1 MRTTSVGRARQ
12 MRRRP
17 PAVMHGILVAVIIL
31 GSLMPLG
38 VSRQATAHG
47 AHGSLLQGDGPPS
60 EILIRDDLAAGK
72 LDYPTSLVYRAYAV
86 FGDPRLPE
94 AYIGSGSLDDA
105 VLFAEVNRN
114 WDVLPSDTKDQLTP
128 FLVRPTDP
136 RSIFHT
142 PLGPTAPADH
152 DLNVTPDAGIDV
164 EARDGSGCAD
174 DWAWLASKRFAL
186 KVWTHCTGDYKG
198 DLAVALEQFE
208 GLWEALVELMGPPMP
223 DSGGPD
229 AGGDS
234 RLDVYFVD
242 VGSRPPRYEASEI
255 DERAAA
261 YATIDARS
269 KQGKAAAGFIVS
281 RRERIHE
288 PGQSSTLAHEFY
300 HVLQFAHNWD
310 IAFGY
315 TWQPY
320 GRFDILTADAEY
332 WFLEAMANWAISYV
346 YRDRLSPIVLQASL
360 HNRYLEYFQP
370 ADVPLYHS
378 PEQWG
383 EHFLHMYGAY
393 VWFLFIELKEGPEPV
408 ARIWKD
414 MEQVEQ
420 DDWDGAL
427 EVINKALP
435 FEENF
440 RDFAVMNLNL
450 DLEPGDPITPSFA
463 EIDRTF
469 PVGIRP
475 PLVVGEGAD
484 RRIEAGETRTVEDDI
499 PQLRA
504 HYYYLVPQDE
514 ATGVRLD
521 FGELAPAA
529 AIDIDLIV
537 NIEGKGWERRQLDP
551 TETTTLCRD
560 NPDDAVDGFY
570 LVISNHDV
578 DERVQGSFD
587 VSALDSA
594 CR

>member
-1 MRTTSVGRARQ
+1 MRGTHYRQTQRHQRPATAVHWLLVVTIAVG
-12 MRRRP
+12 M
-17 PAVMHGILVAVIIL
+17 M
-31 GSLMPLG
+31 MPLAAQRQ
-38 VSRQATAHG
+38 VSAHG
-47 AHGSLLQGDGPPS
+47 AHGDLLLNGEGPPS

-72 LDYPTSLVYRAYAV
+72 IDYPTSLILRAYAV

-94 AYIGSGSLDDA
+94 AYAGSGSLDDA
-105 VLFAEVNRN
+105 MLFAEVNRN
-114 WDVLPSDTKDQLTP
+114 WDVLPEATKDRLTP

-142 PLGPTAPADH
+142 PGGPAAPADF
-152 DLNVTPDAGIDV
+152 DLTVMPDAGVDV
-164 EARDGSGCAD
+164 DARASAGCSD
-174 DWAWLASKRFAL
+174 DWAWKNSARFDL
-186 KVWTHCTGDYKG
+186 KVWTHCDGDYKG
-198 DLAVALEQFE
+198 DLVRALELFE
-208 GLWEALVELMGPPMP
+208 TLWEKQVAIMGPPLP

-242 VGSRPPRYEASEI
+242 AGKRPPRDEASEI
-255 DERAAA
+255 DDRAAA

-281 RRERIHE
+281 RRERLYD
-288 PGQSSTLAHEFY
+288 PGQAATLAHEFY

-310 IAFGY
+310 IGFGY
-315 TWQPY
+315 SWQPY

-346 YRDRLSPIVLQASL
+346 YRDRLPPVVLQASL

-393 VWFLFIELKEGPEPV
+393 VWFLFVELKVGPERV
-408 ARIWKD
+408 AQIWED

-427 EVINKALP
+427 AVINDALP
-435 FEENF
+435 FEEHF

-450 DLEPGDPITPSFA
+450 DLEPGDPVSPSFA
-463 EIDRTF
+463 DIDPIF

-475 PLVVGEGAD
+475 PLIAGEGAD
-484 RRIEAGETRTVEDDI
+484 RRIQPGEARTVEDAI

-504 HYYYLVPQDE
+504 HYAYFVPQE
-514 ATGVRLD
+514 GATGVTLD
-521 FGELAPAA
+521 FTGLVPSEAV
-529 AIDIDLIV
+529 DVDLIV

-551 TETTTLCRD
+551 AKVTTLCRD
-560 NPDDAVDGFY
+560 KPADNVKGFY

-578 DERVQGSFD
+578 AARVEGNFS
-587 VSALDSA
+587 VTALDA
-594 CR
+594 GCR